1 VSFVVREGNV
11 TESLPRYVGPEVD
24 VGTDGR
30 KMTQEEIKA
39 RFDAESAAV
48 YSRGRGL
55 PWLPEHG
62 AVMSLLIE
70 TLRAYLPACARV
82 LDLGAGTG
90 NLARRI
96 LRAFPDAHVTLADF
110 SPNMLGEAPRV
121 LKPFAGRYETVL
133 ADFWQGQF
141 PEAAYDGVVSSFA
154 LHHGRGAAMVGD
166 LYRKVYRWLKTPGVF
181 LCCDVVE
188 GDAPELAQLNEAGWR
203 GFLQQRK
210 FAVEQIEHIFSNYR
224 REDSPLSLRQ
234 HLALLER
241 AGFSAADVLWK
252 RFNFA
257 VYVGVKA

>member
-1 VSFVVREGNV
+1 MPGQ
-11 TESLPRYVGPEVD
+11 TLPRYIGPD
-24 VGTDGR
+24 VSADGR

-39 RFDAESAAV
+39 RFDAEAAAV
-48 YSRGRGL
+48 YSHRRGL

-62 AVMSLLIE
+62 TVMGLLVE
-70 TLRAYLPACARV
+70 TLQAYLPPRARV

-96 LRAFPDAHVTLADF
+96 LRAFPDGHVTLVDF
-110 SPNMLGEAPRV
+110 SPNMLGEVPHV
-121 LKPFAGRYETVL
+121 LRAFRGHYETVL
-133 ADFWQGQF
+133 ADLWQGQF
-141 PEAAYDGVVSSFA
+141 PKAAYDAVVSSFA
-154 LHHGRGAAMVGD
+154 LHHGRGAAMYGD
-166 LYRKVYRWLKTPGVF
+166 LYCKIYGWLKTPSVF

-188 GDAPELAQLNEAGWR
+188 GDAPELAQSNEAGWR
-203 GFLQQRK
+203 GFLQRK
-210 FAVEQIEHIFSNYR
+210 FAAADVERIFSNYR

-257 VYVGVKA
+257 VYVGVKAG

>member
-1 VSFVVREGNV
+1 MDVIKG
-11 TESLPRYVGPEVD
+11 LPRYVGPEVSA
-24 VGTDGR
+24 DGR

-55 PWLPEHG
+55 PWLPEHA
-62 AVMSLLIE
+62 AVMDLLVE
-70 TLRAYLPACARV
+70 TLRAYLPARARV

-96 LRAFPDAHVTLADF
+96 LRAFPDAHVTLVDF

-121 LKPFAGRYETVL
+121 LKGFRGRYETVL
-133 ADFWQGQF
+133 ADFWQAQF
-141 PEAAYDGVVSSFA
+141 PAAAYDAVVSSFA
-154 LHHGRGAAMVGD
+154 LHHGRGAEVYGD
-166 LYRKVYRWLKTPGVF
+166 LYCKIHGWLKTPGIF

-188 GDAPELAQLNEAGWR
+188 GDAPELARLNEAGWR
-203 GFLQQRK
+203 GFLQRRR
-210 FAVEQIEHIFSNYR
+210 FAAKDIERIFSNYR
-224 REDSPLSLRQ
+224 REDSPVSLRQ

-241 AGFSAADVLWK
+241 AGFSAADVVWK

-257 VYVGVKA
+257 VYVGMI